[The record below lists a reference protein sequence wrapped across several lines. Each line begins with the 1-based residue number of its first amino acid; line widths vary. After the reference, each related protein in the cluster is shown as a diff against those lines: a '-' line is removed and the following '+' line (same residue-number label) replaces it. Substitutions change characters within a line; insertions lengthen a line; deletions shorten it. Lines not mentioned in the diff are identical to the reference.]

1 MTAFAYDVAGRRLA
15 VTNAFGISGI
25 ATTNFYGYDANG
37 NQTTF
42 TDSLGRLTTTVYDV
56 LNRQV
61 QVLYADGTAAGTAY
75 DADGRKVAATNQ
87 DGVVTQFGYDGAGRL
102 VSVTNAQQMVTRYQ
116 YDQAGNELA
125 QIDALGRTNTF
136 AYDGMGRR
144 TLHTLPSGS
153 SPETFGYDAD
163 GNLINHNDF
172 NGNAIQNYYDPM
184 NRLTNIYSTGDFNI
198 SYSYTPSGQ
207 RASMSSS
214 DPYNNSHSSSW
225 IDTVCAYAY
234 DSRNRLIQKA
244 MSWVGG
250 PTASLNYGYDANG
263 NVTNLRSGYANGV
276 NLAYGYDALNRLT
289 NVLSHGQLAA
299 GYGYDPAG
307 NLQAMRYGNGVTNLY
322 QYDSLNRLTN
332 LAWQAGSSPVALFA
346 YRLMAGGTRTN
357 LVETV
362 TNTSRTYQWSYDWL
376 YRMTNENIQSL
387 GNVGYAYDP
396 VGNRTNRQS
405 GGISQLSTSS
415 YGYNTNDELV
425 SDSYGIYSS
434 GNYDGNGNTTGAGG
448 TTYAYDAM
456 NQLTGINGCT
466 NYGYDGDGNRVAKL
480 YYDFQYNAITTFYMV
495 DDRNPSGYPQVVEEY
510 LTDTNLAN
518 TPVLSR
524 VYNYGLALISQQ
536 QFDGGTL
543 LPTTNSYYGYDGHGS
558 VRFLMDTNGTI
569 TDTYTYDAFGTL
581 LVHNGNTP
589 NNYLYAGQQFNPELG
604 LYYNRARYLN
614 QDIGRFWT
622 RDTYEGDNEDPL
634 SLHRYLY
641 AQDNPLDNTD
651 PSGLEVSVYT
661 HIVFHFAPIWRHAN
675 IRLYPDNTKDIPND
689 LLEGQQWQTDPKDAR
704 LYITIGAGN
713 DDDFFALTTHI
724 NRPLDLATGPHKNH
738 LQFVVPA
745 PGGLSNDQFILE
757 ILEAEQTYMDTASN
771 DVVYFTFP
779 IMVPDSYNSNSYVVG
794 LLYSVTGVNYSK
806 RLPFTAAG
814 RGRPVP
820 SDYFIPYGGFS
831 TDVDPISVGY

>member
-1 MTAFAYDVAGRRLA
+1 M
-15 VTNAFGISGI
+15 
-25 ATTNFYGYDANG
+25 TNFYGYDANG
-37 NQTTF
+37 NQTSF
-42 TDSLGRLTTTVYDV
+42 TDSLGRVTTSVYDV
-56 LNRQV
+56 LNRQM
-61 QVLYADGTAAGTAY
+61 QVVYPDGTQTETAY

-198 SYSYTPSGQ
+198 SYSYTPTGQ

-214 DPYNNSHSSSW
+214 DAYNNSSGGPSR
-225 IDTVCAYAY
+225 IQTVCSYAY
-234 DSRNRLIQKA
+234 DSRDWLIQKA
-244 MSWVGG
+244 MNWVGG

-263 NVTNLRSGYANGV
+263 NVTNLWSGYANGV
-276 NLAYGYDALNRLT
+276 NLAYGYDPLNRLT

-332 LAWQAGSSPVALFA
+332 LVWALNGGARAKFA
-346 YRLMAGGTRTN
+346 YQLMAGGTRTN

-376 YRMTNENIQSL
+376 YRMTNENIIGIGS
-387 GNVGYAYDP
+387 VGYAYDP

-510 LTDTNLAN
+510 LTDTNLTDTA
-518 TPVLSR
+518 PALSR

-569 TDTYTYDAFGTL
+569 TDTYAYDGFGTL
-581 LVHNGNTP
+581 LVHSGNTP
-589 NNYLYAGQQFNPELG
+589 NTYLYAGQQFDPALG

-614 QDIGRFWT
+614 TDVGRFWT
-622 RDTYEGDNEDPL
+622 RDTFAGDNEDPL
-634 SLHRYLY
+634 SLHKYLY
-641 AQDNPLDNTD
+641 AQDD
-651 PSGLEVSVYT
+651 P
-661 HIVFHFAPIWRHAN
+661 
-675 IRLYPDNTKDIPND
+675 
-689 LLEGQQWQTDPKDAR
+689 
-704 LYITIGAGN
+704 
-713 DDDFFALTTHI
+713 
-724 NRPLDLATGPHKNH
+724 
-738 LQFVVPA
+738 
-745 PGGLSNDQFILE
+745 
-757 ILEAEQTYMDTASN
+757 
-771 DVVYFTFP
+771 
-779 IMVPDSYNSNSYVVG
+779 
-794 LLYSVTGVNYSK
+794 
-806 RLPFTAAG
+806 
-814 RGRPVP
+814 
-820 SDYFIPYGGFS
+820 
-831 TDVDPISVGY
+831 VDRVQIHQEMLISVLKAFVLAESVPWPLARQLAFQSHP